1 VLDAPERQADPW
13 LSHFGFFRNYAA
25 TTLKEWSAHPV
36 WFRTTPRRVDC
47 MSATSISFG
56 LLILVFAILLLHWM
70 DKKA

>member
-1 VLDAPERQADPW
+1 
-13 LSHFGFFRNYAA
+13 
-25 TTLKEWSAHPV
+25 
-36 WFRTTPRRVDC
+36 